1 MKQFLPGTATSDNN
15 GSIDEVEMG
24 KGSPVKDSVKFRI
37 DYFLSLQRTYE
48 N

>member
-24 KGSPVKDSVKFRI
+24 KGSPVKDSIVCKV
-37 DYFLSLQRTYE
+37 SH
-48 N
+48 